1 MTKVNNIIDSFKR
14 VADIAFENL
23 SPDVA
28 VYHFIYVRDRNDR
41 TKDRPDW
48 KCRTYE
54 IMKGATV
61 YDTHCIRELIDKS
74 MNGD

>member
-41 TKDRPDW
+41 TKDRPD
-48 KCRTYE
+48 
-54 IMKGATV
+54 
-61 YDTHCIRELIDKS
+61 
-74 MNGD
+74 